1 MNNYKLL
8 RPLYTLL
15 QTRSLTGS
23 AKRLN
28 VTQSA
33 MSRTLTQI
41 RTAFNDP
48 ILIREGNQFVVSAK
62 GEALLKKLPSILAT
76 LDDLYDVEVFSPKE
90 CSREFTLAYTAFLS
104 EAIVPVIC
112 KEIVVQ
118 APNASL
124 YSQLWQEQHI
134 QALSENKIELVAST
148 LDYFPENIYGKKLI
162 DDEYVIIMADSHPL
176 ANQAV
181 SQDVY
186 FESKHVLVHGLRE
199 MKQYVG
205 ELFQQHKKKRKV
217 LAKTPSFTSAIELI
231 CQTDA
236 LVTAPLHIAGQ
247 FIDKLPITIKPLPFE
262 LPVHSYYLLWH
273 SKFQNDPAHRWF
285 RDQSFLLLQQHLKET
300 YDVGKLNHHVM
311 DFK

>member
-15 QTRSLTGS
+15 QTRSLTES
-23 AKRLN
+23 ARQLN

-41 RTAFNDP
+41 RSAFDDP
-48 ILIREGNQFVVSAK
+48 ILIREGNQFVVSEK

-76 LDDLYDVEVFSPKE
+76 LDGLYDVEIFSPKE
-90 CSREFTLAYTAFLS
+90 CTREFSLAYTAFLS
-104 EAIVPVIC
+104 ESIVPVIC
-112 KEIVVQ
+112 KKIVAH

-124 YSQLWQEQHI
+124 YAQLWQEQHI
-134 QALSENKIELVAST
+134 QALSDNKIELVAST
-148 LDYFPENIYGKKLI
+148 LDHFPENIYGKKLI
-162 DDEYVIIMADSHPL
+162 DDEYVIIMSDLHPL
-176 ANQAV
+176 ANQPL
-181 SQDVY
+181 SQQAY

-217 LAKTPSFTSAIELI
+217 LAKTPSFTSAIELV

-247 FIDKLPITIKPLPFE
+247 FADKLPITIQPLPFE
-262 LPVHSYYLLWH
+262 LPLHSYYLLWH
-273 SKFQNDPAHRWF
+273 SKYQNDFAHRWF
-285 RDQSFLLLQQHLKET
+285 REQSFLLLQQHLKET
-300 YDVGKLNHHVM
+300 YDAGHRYLPITNGG
-311 DFK
+311 